1 LKVVLAAEESA
12 GLQVLRTLIAR
23 EHELVSVLTELRG
36 AERGAAVSR
45 VATAAGVSV
54 LPARLVKDA
63 AFADWI
69 RERGVDLFLNVHSL
83 YVAASAVVAAPRI
96 GSFNLHPGPLPAYAG
111 LNAPSWAIYN
121 GEDRHGI
128 TLHWMD
134 AGIDTGAVAY
144 AEQFP
149 IAEHDTGLSV
159 AVHCIRLGVPLVE
172 RLLDVAAHDPDA
184 IPAQAQAGERRYY
197 GSEPPEGG
205 WLSWART
212 AREVVDFVRAADYT
226 PFASP
231 WGHPRTTLDGGEIA
245 IVKATRTGEPSSAP
259 PGTVGES
266 GNDGARVACADEAVL
281 VHRVQAQGKT
291 RKASEMLVPGS
302 RLTER
307 AP

>member
-1 LKVVLAAEESA
+1 MRIVLAAEESA
-12 GLQVLRTLIAR
+12 GTQVLKKLLADD
-23 EHELVSVLTELRG
+23 HEVVAVLTSEG
-36 AERGAAVSR
+36 ERAAVAR
-45 VATAAGVSV
+45 RATAAALEVM
-54 LPARLVKDA
+54 PARLVRDD
-63 AFADWI
+63 AFAEWL
-69 RERGVDLFLNVHSL
+69 RERDVDLLLNVHSL
-83 YVAASAVVAAPRI
+83 HIAASSVVAAPRI

-111 LNAPSWAIYN
+111 LNAPSWAIYH
-121 GEDRHGI
+121 GEEMHGV

-134 AGIDTGAVAY
+134 PGIDTGAVAY

-231 WGHPRTTLDGGEIA
+231 WGH
-245 IVKATRTGEPSSAP
+245 
-259 PGTVGES
+259 
-266 GNDGARVACADEAVL
+266 
-281 VHRVQAQGKT
+281 
-291 RKASEMLVPGS
+291 
-302 RLTER
+302 
-307 AP
+307 